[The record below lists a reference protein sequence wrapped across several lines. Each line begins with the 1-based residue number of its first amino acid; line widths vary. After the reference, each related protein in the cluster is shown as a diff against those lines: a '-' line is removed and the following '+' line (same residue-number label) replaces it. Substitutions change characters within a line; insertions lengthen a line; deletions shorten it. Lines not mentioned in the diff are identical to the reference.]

1 MLYIIQNDP
10 DVPAGIILEQLTET
24 QTGFCIVELY
34 RNEAL
39 PSLNPDD
46 AVLVLGG
53 AMGANDDLKHPFLTD
68 LKQFI
73 AEVVDRGIAYLGI
86 CLGGQ
91 LLAAA
96 TGGKVHSNRWEELGT
111 LHVSLTK
118 QAADDPLFK
127 SLDNDFIT
135 FQWHHDSF
143 DIPPQAVLLATSH
156 ACSNQAFRLGSRA
169 WGLQFHPEVNES
181 IIRNWSAWD
190 PEHAAR
196 ADQLVREWRKVETEY
211 RKISAKI
218 VKSFI
223 AVAQTYH

>member
-1 MLYIIQNDP
+1 M
-10 DVPAGIILEQLTET
+10 PAGIILEQLTET
-24 QTGFCIVELY
+24 QSGFCIVELF

-39 PSLNPDD
+39 PSVTPDD

-53 AMGANDDLKHPFLTD
+53 AMGANDDLKHPFLTE

-96 TGGKVHSNRWEELGT
+96 TGGKVHSSRWEELGT
-111 LHVSLTK
+111 LRVSLTD
-118 QAADDPLFK
+118 QAADDRLFK
-127 SLDNDFIT
+127 SLNNDFIT

-143 DIPPQAVLLATSH
+143 DIPPQAVLLASSH
-156 ACSNQAFRLGSRA
+156 ACPSQAFRLGSRA
-169 WGLQFHPEVNES
+169 WGLQFHPEVNED
-181 IIRNWSAWD
+181 IIRSWCAWD

-196 ADQLVREWRKVETEY
+196 ADLLVREWQKVEKEY
-211 RKISAKI
+211 RQISTLI
-218 VKSFI
+218 VNAFI
-223 AVAQTYH
+223 AAVQSDR